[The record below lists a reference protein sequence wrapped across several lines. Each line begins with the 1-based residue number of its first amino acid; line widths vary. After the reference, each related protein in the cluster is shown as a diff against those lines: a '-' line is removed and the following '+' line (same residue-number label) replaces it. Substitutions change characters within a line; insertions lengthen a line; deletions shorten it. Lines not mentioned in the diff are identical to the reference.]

1 MYLNI
6 LRAMNAKISAS
17 QNPLQQAARIPH
29 LERGKLSIIREG
41 PNGPFYNHQYR
52 QDGKNKTRY
61 VPRDQVETVQKAIDG
76 YAQFKK
82 LIAQHVDQ
90 VVQTTRAE
98 ITSDSKKNSSQS
110 PANSSSPKKR
120 KSAS

>member
-1 MYLNI
+1 V
-6 LRAMNAKISAS
+6 NAKISDS
-17 QNPLQQAARIPH
+17 QTPLQQAARIAH

-41 PNGPFYNHQYR
+41 PSGPFYNHQYR

-61 VPRDQVETVQKAIDG
+61 VPRDQVESVQKAIDG
-76 YAQFKK
+76 YAQFKQ

-98 ITSDSKKNSSQS
+98 ISSDSKKNSSQS
-110 PANSSSPKKR
+110 PANSSWPKKR